1 MLHVRHTWL
10 RFPFSGVYYTPSGE
24 DTGTRALMVGVF
36 GMPAIGVVDVVLAR
50 STGRSTAGGAV
61 RLVGSWLVG
70 TFVFMVT
77 FISIYIYG

>member
-1 MLHVRHTWL
+1 
-10 RFPFSGVYYTPSGE
+10 
-24 DTGTRALMVGVF
+24 MVGVF